1 MSDRRN
7 PDKSH
12 DRKGKGKASWTD
24 EELRRRYRHFM
35 EGESTEDKAEEE
47 TEEETKRETEDEFLA
62 SICHLWDKDKDEEEE
77 EDDED
82 DSDKNDDDEDED
94 DEIEEEDGEED
105 GEEDREGDRQGDGEG
120 DEEEGED
127 RDGDGDQA
135 AGDDD
140 GDGDGGQ
147 VNRPARNSDTSN
159 NPAGSRE
166 PDETGFRFDRANSTT
181 SDENTITPLNL
192 DARRENYIRRAN
204 ELWNLIH
211 QEYND
216 LRDDIRNY
224 PSHFSLTRA
233 DITRRANLFMRI

>member
-62 SICHLWDKDKDEEEE
+62 SICHLWDKDK
-77 EDDED
+77 
-82 DSDKNDDDEDED
+82 
-94 DEIEEEDGEED
+94 
-105 GEEDREGDRQGDGEG
+105 